1 MTDDDGGV
9 RGGNQAVKNDSGTE
23 AITGLPSNGE
33 ATGLPA
39 ISYRPE
45 IDGLR
50 AVAVLMVVLY
60 HAGIGVPGGFIG
72 VDVFFVISG
81 FLITSLIWRDL
92 QQDVFSFA
100 HFWERRARRILPALF
115 AVGLATL
122 AAGWFILWPDAYADL
137 AHSAQAQAVF
147 LANVFFKRSGGYF
160 DGPLDQAPLLHT
172 WSLSVEEQFYLFI
185 PLLLLALRRHHR
197 ARSRSVILVVLA
209 SALVCSLAFNT
220 AGAFRH
226 RSSAFYLM
234 PGRGWELLLG
244 SLTALTAG
252 MWPATRRSLRELGS
266 LIGLAMIV
274 APAFIYGKDTPF
286 PGLAALPPCLGTCL
300 VIWANQPSRTFSG
313 AALASRPVVFVGLIS
328 YSLYLWHWPLLAFS
342 RAAFSE
348 PLSLNYRLVMVG
360 LSFVLAVLSWRWV
373 ETPFRQRRLCWSRK
387 SIYAFAAAG
396 LTGLFAMTAI
406 IRFSDGFPSRLGAGR
421 LAYEAG
427 RNDRG
432 LLTNVK
438 MQDIRADNLLV
449 LGAAPADA
457 PVSILLWGDS
467 HAMAIAPA
475 VDGLCRELGISGRA
489 VVRMG
494 TPPVLGYVK
503 PGGLAPSA
511 EPLTYTSEVLTY
523 VQRHHVRDV
532 ILAAYWHSCP
542 PTGGPK
548 SESNLETG
556 LLRTVESLVRAG
568 AHPWILLQIPVQ
580 PFDVPRTLAKAA
592 IAREDIAA
600 RCTKPDPGNGFS
612 AWNDRSLV
620 DKLTAAGGRLLDPRP
635 RFLNP
640 AGDHYLVSVDG
651 TPLYYDS
658 NHLTKTG
665 ARLMIL
671 PLLRETIGA
680 TLTKTAKP

>member
-1 MTDDDGGV
+1 MTDDGGGA
-9 RGGNQAVKNDSGTE
+9 RGGNQAVKNESGPE
-23 AITGLPSNGE
+23 AVT
-33 ATGLPA
+33 ALPA

-81 FLITSLIWRDL
+81 FLITSLIWRYL

-122 AAGWFILWPDAYADL
+122 VAGWFILWPDAYADL

-147 LANVFFKRSGGYF
+147 VANVFFKRSGAYF

-185 PLLLLALRRHHR
+185 PLLLFALRRHPR
-197 ARSRSVILVVLA
+197 TRSRRVIMIVLA
-209 SALVCSLAFNT
+209 VALVCSLAFNT
-220 AGAFRH
+220 AGAFQH
-226 RSSAFYLM
+226 RSSAFYLL

-266 LIGLAMIV
+266 LMGLAMIV

-300 VIWANQPSRTFSG
+300 VIWANAPSRTFSG
-313 AALASRPVVFVGLIS
+313 RALASRPIVFVGLIS

-342 RAAFSE
+342 RAAFPG
-348 PLSLNYRLVMVG
+348 PLSLNYRLVMLG

-373 ETPFRQRRLCWSRK
+373 ETPFRQRRLFRSRK
-387 SIYAFAAAG
+387 SVYAFAV
-396 LTGLFAMTAI
+396 TGLAGIVALTAI

-438 MQDIRADNLLV
+438 MQDIRTDKLII

-467 HAMAIAPA
+467 HAMVIAPA
-475 VDGLCRELGISGRA
+475 VDGLCKELGISGRA

-503 PGGLAPSA
+503 PGGGVPSA
-511 EPLTYTSEVLTY
+511 EPLAYTREVLAY

-548 SESNLETG
+548 SESDLQTG
-556 LLRTVESLVRAG
+556 LIRTVESLVRVG

-592 IAREDIAA
+592 IAREDIVA
-600 RCTKPDPGNGFS
+600 RCARPDPGNGFS
-612 AWNDRSLV
+612 PWNDRSLV

-635 RFLNP
+635 RFLDS
-640 AGDHYLVSVDG
+640 AGDHYLVSVEG

-658 NHLTKTG
+658 HHLTTAG

-680 TLTKTAKP
+680 SLTNIARP